1 MCGNNIH
8 CDKTVNVAID
18 PSATKYC
25 TWQYSLLH
33 QNILHGNTSVLLK
46 LNSMRIHPN
55 AMYDY
60 MAKKLLPRYE
70 LLQLLLIATFHY
82 VAITMIIATNIKNH
96 YKVLLQCYYLQPF
109 LTKVTLFLLEGIA
122 TNMALL
128 QPYFTVAIDQ
138 FSSNG

>member
-1 MCGNNIH
+1 MQCMI
-8 CDKTVNVAID
+8 
-18 PSATKYC
+18 
-25 TWQYSLLH
+25 TWQ
-33 QNILHGNTSVLLK
+33 K
-46 LNSMRIHPN
+46 R
-55 AMYDY
+55 
-60 MAKKLLPRYE
+60 LLPRYE